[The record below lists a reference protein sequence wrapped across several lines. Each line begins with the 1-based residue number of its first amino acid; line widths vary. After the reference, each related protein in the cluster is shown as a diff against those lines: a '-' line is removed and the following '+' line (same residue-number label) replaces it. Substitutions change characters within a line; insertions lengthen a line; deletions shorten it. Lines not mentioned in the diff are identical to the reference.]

1 MKDIHTHILPEI
13 DDGSKTIDESLKIIK
28 QAFKAGVTDIV
39 LTPHYIKNTK
49 YNADNKKK
57 QKLLKE
63 LRNKIKE
70 NNININLYLGN
81 EVFIDDNFISLYK
94 EISTINDSRYILIEF
109 PLTRKWYFLE
119 KALEIIRTNN
129 LIPIVAHPE
138 RYLIYY
144 KDYDFFQ
151 KLIKNG
157 CLLQGNIGSLYG
169 YYGLKSK
176 KMLKAL
182 LKNNM
187 IHFIASDIHN
197 KKSNLY
203 RKNISKDLLKIVKS
217 KEIVEDLLE
226 NNIDKVL
233 NNIEIRSSN
242 NE

>member
-1 MKDIHTHILPEI
+1 MKDLHAHILYGI
-13 DDGSKTIDESLKIIK
+13 DDGPKTIDESLEIIK
-28 QAFKAGVTDIV
+28 KANKYGITDIV

-63 LRNKIKE
+63 LRNKVKE
-70 NNININLYLGN
+70 NNIDINLYLGN

-94 EISTINDSRYILIEF
+94 EIFTINNSRYILIEF
-109 PLTRKWYFLE
+109 PLTIKLYFLE
-119 KALEIIRTNN
+119 RTLEIIKSNN
-129 LIPIVAHPE
+129 LIPIIAHPE

-144 KDYDFFQ
+144 NDYNFFEN
-151 KLIKNG
+151 LIKKG

-176 KMLKAL
+176 LMLKKL
-182 LKNNM
+182 LKKNM

-217 KEIVEDLLE
+217 KKNVEDLLE

-233 NNIEIRSSN
+233 KNEEIRSISY
-242 NE
+242 E